1 MTKPST
7 QREVGPSD
15 RVLVT
20 GAAGGVGRHIVRALL
35 DAGCE
40 VRCVDRRAPDYRT
53 LPELV
58 DAGEVEWITGDLLEL
73 DLDELTADCRAVVHT
88 AAYVGLSETYEEL
101 APSNVELTQR
111 LWEAAQRAGARHFIH
126 FSAGTVYEP
135 GRGLRSED
143 APIGAATD
151 YVRTKIA
158 SEAIFRNAEEPDT
171 DWTILRP
178 AYIYGPHC
186 ESMGA
191 GLVTLPP
198 IIRNFTP
205 YLPGFGGGTRSSWV
219 HVEDVAAAAMVILGN
234 PVAYERTFNVSD
246 GTPIGVG
253 EALTAMTEAYGLN
266 IGPVLPF
273 PSPTVLMMFS
283 PVVDREYVASTVRTV
298 LRQLWRRIAAR
309 HGLDTPLRPK
319 VDRSVI
325 FYVAEDTVLDSS
337 SLRELGW
344 EPKHASFTE
353 GIGDTIRWYQEHG
366 WTPRFDTEA
375 QVRLRDESE
384 GFGFAFDQ
392 MLAGRWVGPDGDE
405 HEVVLQLEVE
415 FPRVSRAD
423 LSGRINGTATFEG
436 LVEEADLAGTIE
448 LKIFTARRIA
458 YEFGFE
464 APGGA
469 HRCYIQSSFS
479 ALRPISSLSQLE
491 GELNDQLGEHVG
503 GVELNLDLPE
513 QAVPIL
519 TSFRL
524 L

>member
-1 MTKPST
+1 MMTAST
-7 QREVGPSD
+7 REVGPTD

-20 GAAGGVGRHIVRALL
+20 GAAGGVGRQIVRALL
-35 DAGCE
+35 DAGCA
-40 VRCVDRRAPDYRT
+40 VRCVDRRPPDYRT

-58 DAGEVEWITGDLLEL
+58 NADEVEWVTGDLLQL
-73 DLDELTADCRAVVHT
+73 DLDALVEGCRAVVHT

-101 APSNVELTQR
+101 APCNVELVRR
-111 LWEAAQRAGARHFIH
+111 LLGATERAGVRHFIH
-126 FSAGTVYEP
+126 FSAGTVYQP

-143 APIGAATD
+143 DPLDATTD

-158 SEAIFRNAEEPDT
+158 SESLFEDLEGGSTR
-171 DWTILRP
+171 WTILRP

-191 GLVTLPP
+191 ALVTLPP
-198 IIRNFTP
+198 ILRNFTP

-219 HVEDVAAAAMVILGN
+219 HVEDVAAAALMVLGN
-234 PVAYERTFNVSD
+234 PTAYGRVFNVSD
-246 GTPIGVG
+246 GTPTGVG

-273 PSPTVLMMFS
+273 PSPTVLMTFS
-283 PVVDREYVASTVRTV
+283 PVVDREYVATTVRTV
-298 LRQLWRRIAAR
+298 LRQLWRRLATR

-337 SLRELGW
+337 ALRELGW
-344 EPKHASFTE
+344 VPKHSSFTE
-353 GIGDTIRWYQEHG
+353 GIGETIRWYQEHG

-375 QVRLRDESE
+375 QVRLRDQQE
-384 GFGFAFDQ
+384 GVGFAFDQ
-392 MLAGRWVGPDGDE
+392 TLAGRWIDADGNDR
-405 HEVVLQLEVE
+405 EVILTLEVE

-423 LSGRINGTATFEG
+423 LSGHVNGTARFEG
-436 LVEEADLAGTIE
+436 LVDEAPLEGTIRLE
-448 LKIFTARRIA
+448 LFTGRQLA

-464 APGGA
+464 TPVGA
-469 HRCYIQSSFS
+469 HRCYVQTAFS
-479 ALRPISSLSQLE
+479 AMRPISSLSHLE
-491 GELNDQLGEHVG
+491 GSLNNQIGENVG
-503 GVELNLDLPE
+503 GVELNLGLAE